1 MTPTSNGPCKRPT
14 NEPPPPPLPKSPPPI
29 SPVKP
34 NHELDHL
41 FDNISIGTTSS
52 NGTTTSGTSNGTS
65 EISNGTTSGISNG
78 HCSRNYSL
86 INNKIDFDD
95 EYLPPIR
102 PNEITGNGIDNR
114 KQSTA
119 TLSSI
124 NSKDYDSINCGSSSP
139 STASLSSGMS
149 SASRLS
155 LSRLSLTNSML
166 SPSTDEYD
174 SNFFHKKL
182 QNQDDNYE
190 VVDDI
195 NEKNDI
201 NHNNNDI
208 QSKIMQIQ
216 RPLLPKIKEHQDF
229 GSTSSGI
236 NNILKLKPEIS
247 LTAIANWSKIVME
260 KKFRDKQIEIME
272 HQNGNIQNGNIQNGN
287 GNVIHQRQNSDEIS
301 NSSNESYNSTTQN
314 NNAKHLSMQHS
325 TRPLPPLPLLPSSPQ
340 KDNLTNEYH
349 FDHDDKETIESL
361 KSFDWFH
368 DVQREEAEE
377 MLKRINEDGSYL
389 VRESRRA
396 GKSNP
401 FTLTIFQD
409 KRVFHLNIR
418 LRIDGLYSL
427 GKEKQRE
434 KVM

>member
-34 NHELDHL
+34 NHELDNL
-41 FDNISIGTTSS
+41 FDNISIETTSS
-52 NGTTTSGTSNGTS
+52 NGTTTSGTSNGT
-65 EISNGTTSGISNG
+65 TSGISNWYS
-78 HCSRNYSL
+78 SRSNSL

-102 PNEITGNGIDNR
+102 PNEMTGNEADNR
-114 KQSTA
+114 KQSTT

-139 STASLSSGMS
+139 SSASISSGIS

-155 LSRLSLTNSML
+155 LSRLSLSRLSLTNLML

-174 SNFFHKKL
+174 SNFFNKKL

-190 VVDDI
+190 IVDDI

-208 QSKIMQIQ
+208 QSKMMQIQ
-216 RPLLPKIKEHQDF
+216 RPLLPKIKENQDF

-272 HQNGNIQNGNIQNGN
+272 HQNGNIQNGNGN
-287 GNVIHQRQNSDEIS
+287 IIHQRQNSDEIS
-301 NSSNESYNSTTQN
+301 NSSNESYNSTLQN
-314 NNAKHLSMQHS
+314 HNTKHLSISHS
-325 TRPLPPLPLLPSSPQ
+325 TRPLPPLPPLSPLPPFPSSPQ
-340 KDNLTNEYH
+340 KDNFTNEYRL
-349 FDHDDKETIESL
+349 DHDDKETIESL
-361 KSFDWFH
+361 KLFDWFH

-409 KRVFHLNIR
+409 KRLFHLNIR